1 MQMMKLR
8 PRDQNTFQMP
18 IIVIFVK
25 IEARLILPWAGNHLA
40 QVQEALVWLGLL
52 EGGDKKR
59 VTLLGGVRKGFF
71 EEVALDL
78 RPTGANHLKG

>member
-25 IEARLILPWAGNHLA
+25 IEARLILPWAG
-40 QVQEALVWLGLL
+40 
-52 EGGDKKR
+52 
-59 VTLLGGVRKGFF
+59 
-71 EEVALDL
+71 
-78 RPTGANHLKG
+78 